1 MPPKRQHPRKSKTA
15 SAVILVACLLLL
27 TAFSAQAQVTALLVG
42 GVVDP
47 SQGSITRNQ
56 VILVSDG
63 KIVDIGP
70 NLAIPARARV
80 IDLSQA
86 YVLPGL
92 MDAHTHIS
100 WDSSWGDSGTYGRL
114 MRQSTALRAL
124 MAIKVGREV
133 LEAGFTTIRDAG
145 GIEGEYAM
153 TDVREALALGWF
165 VGPTILSCGK
175 IIGPYGGQYHDIAP
189 DYGRSWERDFIDAD
203 SPDEVRAAVRRNIF
217 YGANCIKLVADNS
230 PYYYSQEE
238 IKAAVTEAHNAGL
251 GVAVHV
257 LGGTAARNAILAGA
271 DSIEHGNDLD
281 NDLLQLMQER
291 GTFLAGTEFPA
302 AHLIA
307 MQRLPA
313 HAETQDRKL
322 VDRLR
327 RAYQLGTKLV
337 FSTDTV
343 VDLRGKTRGQ
353 MMLDYLDQWIRA
365 AIPPSDILRAMITNN
380 AELFRLADE
389 RGRIA
394 TGFGADVIAT
404 PRNPLEDIR
413 TLKEVFF
420 VMKDGHIVKHV
431 KATKP

>member
-1 MPPKRQHPRKSKTA
+1 MPPKRQHPQKGATTSF
-15 SAVILVACLLLL
+15 VILVASLLL
-27 TAFSAQAQVTALLVG
+27 TVFPAQAQVTALLVG
-42 GVVDP
+42 GLIDP
-47 SQGSITRNQ
+47 SQGSVARNQ

-63 KIVDIGP
+63 KILGVGP
-70 NLAIPARARV
+70 KLAIPAGAQV
-80 IDLSQA
+80 IDLSKA

-100 WDSSWGDSGTYGRL
+100 WDGSWGDAGTYGRL
-114 MRQSTALRAL
+114 MRESTALRAL
-124 MAIKVGREV
+124 MAIKIGREV

-153 TDVREALALGWF
+153 TDVRKALALGWF

-175 IIGPYGGQYHDIAP
+175 IIGPYGGQYRDIAP
-189 DYGRSWERDFIDAD
+189 EYGRTWERDFIDAD
-203 SPDEVRAAVRRNIF
+203 SPGEVQAAVRRNIF

-238 IKAAVTEAHNAGL
+238 IKAAVAEAHNAGL

-281 NDLLQLMQER
+281 NDLLQLMQEQ
-291 GTFLAGTEFPA
+291 GTFLSGTEFPA
-302 AHLIA
+302 EHLIA
-307 MQRLPA
+307 MHWLPA
-313 HAETQDRKL
+313 QAQVQDRKV

-327 RAYQLGTKLV
+327 RAHNLGVKLV

-343 VDLRGKTRGQ
+343 IDLPGKARGQ
-353 MMLDYLDQWIRA
+353 MMLDYLEQWTRA

-389 RGRIA
+389 RGRIVA
-394 TGFGADVIAT
+394 GFDADLIAT
-404 PRNPLEDIR
+404 SRNPLEDIQA
-413 TLKEVFF
+413 LKEVFF

-431 KATKP
+431 KAWP